1 MDRKKRDATGGFSNR
16 ATSSQPSQFHSVW
29 EPASDNN
36 HLNRD
41 LPLRPSQSLDESI
54 GLALNK
60 TFGGNSVN
68 STFYH
73 WD

>member
-1 MDRKKRDATGGFSNR
+1 L
-16 ATSSQPSQFHSVW
+16 
-29 EPASDNN
+29 
-36 HLNRD
+36 LNY
-41 LPLRPSQSLDESI
+41 LNIFLFAQIDESI

-73 WD
+73 WDQDESFLLTDLDIRRHQLQ